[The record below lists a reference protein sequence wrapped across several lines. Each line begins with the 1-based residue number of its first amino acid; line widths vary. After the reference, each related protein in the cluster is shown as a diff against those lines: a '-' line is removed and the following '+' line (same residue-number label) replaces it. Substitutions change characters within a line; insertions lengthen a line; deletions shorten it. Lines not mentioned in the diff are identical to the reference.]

1 MKLTTGKQ
9 YNTLVKNIKT
19 LVEQAR
25 QNIVRN
31 VNSTMVLTNFLIGKL
46 IIEHEQQGK
55 IRAQYASETL
65 KQLSVQLT
73 EDLGKG
79 YSVDNLE
86 NMRRF
91 YLSYQKSEMA
101 SRIFNA
107 SSISETPSRK
117 SSGKPVNKG
126 FYLQT
131 IKKNGSPFVLSWSHY
146 VLLSKIKNQN
156 EKSFYEIEATNNNWS
171 VNELFRQYDTALYER
186 LALNRNKKKVKEL
199 SQKGQ
204 ILEKPKDAIKEPYI
218 LEFLGLKE
226 DSIYSET
233 DLETAII
240 NKLEQF
246 MLELGKGFLFFGRQ
260 VRFTFDEEH
269 FFVDLVFYNRLMKCF
284 LLIDLKI
291 GRLKHQDI
299 GQMQMY
305 VNYYDRF
312 VKTKEENKTIG
323 IIICKNKNDSLV
335 EITLPRNNK
344 QIFASQYNLY
354 LPSKEDLK
362 QLVEEETVLYKTLKS

>member
-1 MKLTTGKQ
+1 M
-9 YNTLVKNIKT
+9 
-19 LVEQAR
+19 
-25 QNIVRN
+25 
-31 VNSTMVLTNFLIGKL
+31 
-46 IIEHEQQGK
+46 
-55 IRAQYASETL
+55 
-65 KQLSVQLT
+65 
-73 EDLGKG
+73 
-79 YSVDNLE
+79 
-86 NMRRF
+86 
-91 YLSYQKSEMA
+91 
-101 SRIFNA
+101 
-107 SSISETPSRK
+107 
-117 SSGKPVNKG
+117 
-126 FYLQT
+126 
-131 IKKNGSPFVLSWSHY
+131 
-146 VLLSKIKNQN
+146 
-156 EKSFYEIEATNNNWS
+156 
-171 VNELFRQYDTALYER
+171 NELFRQYDTALYER